1 VTTLRAHNDRA
12 ASAHREDG
20 GGDRDGF
27 DGDPQVRA
35 MRAVWLTMRD
45 EDPPERGL
53 AALLAAAR
61 VTAETMHARPTPWQR
76 LVADLRRP
84 PTLALA
90 TVMVLVGGA
99 VLLGRRG
106 VDVPAARPDAAGVVT
121 LEPAPPET
129 QAPSRPDIAA
139 GTAVPGELAMQP
151 GAADERPVA
160 AEGSAKDERPAA
172 GGAPVATDLK
182 HTDVGAANA
191 VAPPTPRGPAG
202 PAPGAPTAGSTWNAA
217 GPREPRPPPTREQPR
232 SSDDLDGAAS
242 AASNVA
248 PPPDDAVEATKKA
261 ATKKAARVEPTIT
274 RHDKQQAAPAVSL
287 DQLYKQCEAAARRGD
302 CATVRWL
309 VGRITGSAPSY
320 RTRVAKDSVV
330 AKCLAE

>member
-1 VTTLRAHNDRA
+1 MTTPGARNDRA
-12 ASAHREDG
+12 GSAHRQDG
-20 GGDRDGF
+20 DGDRDGF

-76 LVADLRRP
+76 LMAGLRRP

-139 GTAVPGELAMQP
+139 GTAVPGELATQP
-151 GAADERPVA
+151 GAADERPAA
-160 AEGSAKDERPAA
+160 AEGSAKVERRAA
-172 GGAPVATDLK
+172 GSAPVATDLK

-191 VAPPTPRGPAG
+191 VAPPAPRGTAG
-202 PAPGAPTAGSTWNAA
+202 SVPGAPMAGSTWNAA
-217 GPREPRPPPTREQPR
+217 GPREPRSPPTREHPR
-232 SSDDLDGAAS
+232 SSDDLDGAES

-248 PPPDDAVEATKKA
+248 PPPADAVEATKKA
-261 ATKKAARVEPTIT
+261 ATKEADRVEPTIT
-274 RHDKQQAAPAVSL
+274 QLDEQQAAPAVPL

-320 RTRVAKDSVV
+320 RTRVAKDSAI

>member
-1 VTTLRAHNDRA
+1 MTTPGARNDRVG
-12 ASAHREDG
+12 SVHRQDG
-20 GGDRDGF
+20 DGDRDRDGF

-35 MRAVWLTMRD
+35 MRAVWLTMRA

-61 VTAETMHARPTPWQR
+61 VTAETMHARTTPWQR
-76 LVADLRRP
+76 LLAGLRRP

-99 VLLGRRG
+99 VLLGRRV

-139 GTAVPGELAMQP
+139 GTAVPGELATQP
-151 GAADERPVA
+151 GAADERPAA
-160 AEGSAKDERPAA
+160 AEGSAKVERRVA
-172 GGAPVATDLK
+172 GRAPVATDLK
-182 HTDVGAANA
+182 HPDVGAANA
-191 VAPPTPRGPAG
+191 VAPPAPRGTAG
-202 PAPGAPTAGSTWNAA
+202 SVPGAPMAGSTWNAA
-217 GPREPRPPPTREQPR
+217 GPREPRSPPTREHPR

-242 AASNVA
+242 DAA
-248 PPPDDAVEATKKA
+248 PPPADAVEATKEA
-261 ATKKAARVEPTIT
+261 ATKEAARAEPTIT
-274 RHDKQQAAPAVSL
+274 QLDEQQAAPAVPL
-287 DQLYKQCEAAARRGD
+287 DQLYKQCEDAARRGD

-320 RTRVAKDSVV
+320 RTRVAKDSAI